1 MEVRKLMECMLEC
14 NGNHRNNNLIVK
26 VCTLAN
32 CLKYKMKK
40 TSDQMQKQRDT
51 KVKVDDTMV
60 IKNSH

>member
-1 MEVRKLMECMLEC
+1 MLEC

-32 CLKYKMKK
+32 CLKYKIKK
-40 TSDQMQKQRDT
+40 TSDEMQKQRDT

-60 IKNSH
+60 INNSY

>member
-1 MEVRKLMECMLEC
+1 MLEC

-40 TSDQMQKQRDT
+40 TSHEMQKQRDT

-60 IKNSH
+60 IKISH